1 MILVDASVLIDALKG
16 KDPKLAHLFTTLPVA
31 ICGVTLAEVLHGA
44 RDANHYK
51 KLENALAKFPWIAS
65 GDNIWNPLAH
75 HLFLL
80 RTNGITVPF
89 QDVVL
94 ATVAIANDIEV
105 WARDQQFLLIQ
116 KVLPALRLFVEPP

>member
-16 KDPKLAHLFTTLPVA
+16 KDPKIANLFATLPVA

-44 RDANHYK
+44 RDPGHYRN
-51 KLENALAKFPWIAS
+51 LENALSKFPWVAVDDS
-65 GDNIWNPLAH
+65 IWKPLAN

-89 QDVVL
+89 QDVFL
-94 ATVAIANDIEV
+94 ATVGIVNDLEV
-105 WARDQQFLLIQ
+105 WARDKQFPLIQ
-116 KVLPALRLFVEPP
+116 TVLPALKLFVEPP